1 MSVIKNEITVGSI
14 LSMITI
20 LLSVAAAGVTIA
32 IWSGRIEQRML
43 EVERRSTSNSEALAL
58 LGREINRLDGNAIRV
73 DEKLNTVLAA
83 IADLRQALSIGTSNE

>member
-32 IWSGRIEQRML
+32 IWSGRIEQRVL
-43 EVERRSTSNSEALAL
+43 EAERRSTSNSEALAL

>member
-32 IWSGRIEQRML
+32 LWGGRIEQRVL
-43 EVERRSTSNSEALAL
+43 EAERRSISNSEALTL